1 MKDFCFFSPHVD
13 TDNSLVIQ
21 PIKTVHYPGKKNNTY
36 QTNIQIT
43 GSLGLHTVCTHID
56 DKG

>member
-13 TDNSLVIQ
+13 TDNSLVIL
-21 PIKTVHYPGKKNNTY
+21 PIKTVHYPGKTNNTY

-43 GSLGLHTVCTHID
+43 GSSGLHTVCTHID